1 MPQFGPVSAVIVGG
15 MNLRH
20 ALILLLSTAALM
32 TAPAAAFAQAEAGDA
47 PREATAGRLDRL
59 EKQLHEVR
67 EIVLQARSTGQ
78 PVEIKEAGPDPQI
91 TALSAKFD
99 DMDQTL
105 RSLNGQI
112 ETLTHDSEMARKD
125 ANDAKSQAATLSERL
140 DRLEAQVASLA
151 AAPPPPPLAQSAPAA
166 PEAQASSPPGG
177 GDPKVAYADAH
188 KLMMDGDYPA
198 ASAAFQDYID
208 HYGKDAKAPE
218 ARYWLGE
225 TKFAQ
230 GDYAGAAVAYI
241 ATIHGWPQT
250 AWGAGAD
257 VKLAL
262 SLLELNK
269 PTEACAAL
277 GEFDRHYARA
287 GAPAKARAAAARIR
301 AKCAA

>member
-1 MPQFGPVSAVIVGG
+1 

-20 ALILLLSTAALM
+20 ALILTLSTAALA

-47 PREATAGRLDRL
+47 PKEATASRLDRL

-112 ETLTHDSEMARKD
+112 ETLTHDNDMARKD
-125 ANDAKSQAATLSERL
+125 AADAKAAAAALSDRL
-140 DRLEAQVASLA
+140 DKLEKEVASLA
-151 AAPPPPPLAQSAPAA
+151 AAPPAPSPADAA
-166 PEAQASSPPGG
+166 PSPPEAQASPAPGG

-198 ASAAFQDYID
+198 ASAAFQDYLD
-208 HYGKDAKAPE
+208 HYGKDANAPE

-250 AWGAGAD
+250 AWGADAD

-269 PTEACAAL
+269 PTDACAAL
-277 GEFDRHYARA
+277 GEFDRHYAKA
-287 GAPAKARAAAARIR
+287 GAAEKARADAARAK
-301 AKCAA
+301 AKCAT

>member
-1 MPQFGPVSAVIVGG
+1 MT
-15 MNLRH
+15 LRH
-20 ALILLLSTAALM
+20 ALILMLSTAALV
-32 TAPAAAFAQAEAGDA
+32 TAPAAALAQAEAGDA
-47 PREATAGRLDRL
+47 PREASASRLDRL
-59 EKQLHEVR
+59 EKQLAEVR
-67 EIVLQARSTGQ
+67 QIVLQARSTGK
-78 PVEIKEAGPDPQI
+78 PVEIKDAGPDPQI

-105 RSLNGQI
+105 RSLNSQI
-112 ETLTHDSEMARKD
+112 ETLTHDNETARKD
-125 ANDAKSQAATLSERL
+125 ADDAKAAAAALSDRL
-140 DRLEAQVASLA
+140 DKLEKEVASLA
-151 AAPPPPPLAQSAPAA
+151 AAPPPSAPQSAPPP
-166 PEAQASSPPGG
+166 PEAQASPAPGG

-198 ASAAFQDYID
+198 ASAAFQDYLD
-208 HYGKDAKAPE
+208 HYGKDANAPE

-241 ATIHGWPQT
+241 ATIRGWPQT
-250 AWGAGAD
+250 AWAADAD

-269 PTEACAAL
+269 PTDACAAL
-277 GEFDRHYARA
+277 GEFDRHFAKA
-287 GAPAKARAAAARIR
+287 GAPAKVRAAAARIK

>member
-1 MPQFGPVSAVIVGG
+1 MK
-15 MNLRH
+15 LRH
-20 ALILLLSTAALM
+20 ALVLLLSTAALM

-67 EIVLQARSTGQ
+67 EIVLQARSTGR

-105 RSLNGQI
+105 RALNGQI

-125 ANDAKSQAATLSERL
+125 AGDAKSQAAALADRL

-151 AAPPPPPLAQSAPAA
+151 AAPPPLAQSTPPPPAA
-166 PEAQASSPPGG
+166 PASPPPGG

-208 HYGKDAKAPE
+208 HYPKAADAPE

-241 ATIHGWPQT
+241 ATIRGWPQT
-250 AWGAGAD
+250 AWGADAD

-287 GAPAKARAAAARIR
+287 GAPAKARAAAARIK
-301 AKCAA
+301 AKCAV